1 MEEDYPIAE
10 EGYLMDISSDD
21 HWEYILQELS
31 LVGDGK
37 G

>member
-1 MEEDYPIAE
+1 VEEDYPIAE
-10 EGYLMDISSDD
+10 EGHPMDISSDD
-21 HWEYILQELS
+21 HREYMSQELS